1 MTGWAPTQA
10 PAWQLS
16 VLVQASWSSQGV
28 PSGRTAQNG
37 THVMGMVAESGH
49 IPSETVTV
57 NVITPSALQVKVV
70 LAAAGFV
77 NDPPGTL
84 VHA

>member
-1 MTGWAPTQA
+1 
-10 PAWQLS
+10 
-16 VLVQASWSSQGV
+16 VQALWSSQGV
-28 PSGRTAQNG
+28 PSGRAAQNG

-70 LAAAGFV
+70 LGEAGLV
-77 NDPPGTL
+77 KVPPGTL
-84 VHA
+84 AHA